1 MNVLSKFSDV
11 ARSPGDPTIIESG
24 PSSRGLSD
32 SAAKGLGWFSIALG
46 LTELLGAERMT
57 KALGMEGKE
66 GLVRAYGAREL
77 VSGILCLSV
86 DDKIGAWSRV
96 AGDGL
101 DIATLLS
108 AYNDDNPKKHNVALA
123 LAAVAS
129 VTLLDLATA
138 QGLTARH
145 SPKRGEKRDYSDRSG
160 FPKGLA
166 AARGAGADFATPD
179 DMKSRP
185 QAQLA
190 SPVTGRTSPAA
201 EQLQRTLE
209 PTT

>member
-1 MNVLSKFSDV
+1 MNILSKFSDA
-11 ARSPGDPTIIESG
+11 ARSPGDPIVIKSG

-46 LTELLGAERMT
+46 LTELLGAERLT

-66 GLVRAYGAREL
+66 GLVRAFGAREL
-77 VSGILCLSV
+77 VHGMLCLSV
-86 DDKIGAWSRV
+86 DDKLGAWSRV
-96 AGDGL
+96 GGDAL
-101 DIATLLS
+101 DIATLLA
-108 AYNDDNPKKHNVALA
+108 AYNDNNPKKHNVALA
-123 LAAVAS
+123 LAAVAG

-138 QGLTARH
+138 QGLTVRH
-145 SPKRGEKRDYSDRSG
+145 SPKRGQKRDYSDRSG

-166 AARGAGADFATPD
+166 SAHGAAADFPMPD

-190 SPVTGRTSPAA
+190 SAVTGRTSPAT
-201 EQLQRTLE
+201 EHLQHRLE
-209 PTT
+209 TTS